1 MKPIP
6 FRESRIYYI
15 SSILM
20 AHISYLLTSLRWGYT
35 LKTMTFL
42 HLYSTD
48 NSCDIVIS
56 ACAVQLYAN
65 SHTGQIMI
73 TNMNLCIIN
82 IRHIKVV
89 LLFICPQE
97 DQTRV

>member
-1 MKPIP
+1 MGIHLKNND
-6 FRESRIYYI
+6 I
-15 SSILM
+15 S
-20 AHISYLLTSLRWGYT
+20 T
-35 LKTMTFL
+35 
-42 HLYSTD
+42 LYSTD

-97 DQTRV
+97 DQTRVSHQTKSIIFMERQENKAV